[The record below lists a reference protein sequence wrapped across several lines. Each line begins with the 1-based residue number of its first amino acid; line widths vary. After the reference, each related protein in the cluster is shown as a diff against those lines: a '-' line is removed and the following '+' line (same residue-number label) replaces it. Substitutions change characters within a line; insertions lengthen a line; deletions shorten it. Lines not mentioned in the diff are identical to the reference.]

1 MGQNSVWKR
10 NDPKYWLIVSPLEE
24 SVVCWVLDIWH
35 QADLNTMVP
44 KHLSEYGW
52 QISKNTL
59 NVDWDSENNMVAV
72 RERVAGLL
80 KGCSCKTGCE
90 TRQCGCKRNDKKCGE
105 GCNCTNCK
113 NKQHTTQT
121 QEESDDL
128 AEASIEEIIA
138 DGPSSENRR
147 NHGLGIRRLHLKA
160 KVGKTVTMKTES
172 FVYLPYPSYKQNK
185 TNCNL

>member
-1 MGQNSVWKR
+1 MIPNTDSLYHHWKR
-10 NDPKYWLIVSPLEE
+10 
-24 SVVCWVLDIWH
+24 VCWVLDMWH

-44 KHLSEYGW
+44 KPFSEYGW

-90 TRQCGCKRNDKKCGE
+90 TWQCGCKRNDKKCGE

-113 NKQHTTQT
+113 NKQHTTQI

-138 DGPSSENRR
+138 DGPEMV
-147 NHGLGIRRLHLKA
+147 HHPI
-160 KVGKTVTMKTES
+160 T
-172 FVYLPYPSYKQNK
+172 
-185 TNCNL
+185 

>member
-1 MGQNSVWKR
+1 M
-10 NDPKYWLIVSPLEE
+10 
-24 SVVCWVLDIWH
+24 LDMWH

-44 KHLSEYGW
+44 KPFSEYGW

-90 TRQCGCKRNDKKCGE
+90 TWQCGCKRNDKKCGE

-113 NKQHTTQT
+113 NKQHTTQI

-138 DGPSSENRR
+138 DGPEMV
-147 NHGLGIRRLHLKA
+147 HHPI
-160 KVGKTVTMKTES
+160 T
-172 FVYLPYPSYKQNK
+172 
-185 TNCNL
+185 